1 MADSS
6 TNVPFWW
13 ILLFVLLAL
22 GAGAAIVLAVGGSL
36 VSSGTGVLLPLL
48 GLH

>member
-1 MADSS
+1 MADTS

-13 ILLFVLLAL
+13 VLLFVVLAL
-22 GAGAAIVLAVGGSL
+22 GAGAAIVVALGGSL
-36 VSSGTGVLLPLL
+36 ISSQSVLLPLL

>member
-1 MADSS
+1 MADTS

-13 ILLFVLLAL
+13 VLLFVVLAL
-22 GAGAAIVLAVGGSL
+22 GAGAAIVVALGGSL
-36 VSSGTGVLLPLL
+36 ISSPGVLLPVL

>member
-1 MADSS
+1 MADTS

-13 ILLFVLLAL
+13 VLLFVVLAL

-36 VSSGTGVLLPLL
+36 ISGGAGVLLPLL